1 MKNKKKM
8 RDRLVI
14 VFMIIIL
21 AVGLGIMLYPTLSN
35 YFNSRVQSKAI
46 TDYAK
51 TVAKMDDSE
60 RQSRLSKAQNYNR
73 LLAEI
78 PSPYENY
85 DSIEGYGDFL
95 DVSDTGIMGYVDIPK
110 INVSLPIYHS
120 TSPEVLNIAVGHMQ
134 GSSLP
139 VGGKGS
145 HTVISSHRGL
155 PSSRLFTDIDRLVED
170 DTFTI
175 TVLDEVMTYTVD
187 KITVIKPNEFD
198 ELKVIPDGDYVTLMT
213 CTPYGINTHRLLVR
227 GQRTDN
233 APETEVIRITA
244 DAVEADNMKFFGA
257 ISIPVVI
264 LLLLFWIFS
273 EKMQNAKT
281 KNKYTAENPT
291 TFNERHGDHNDN
303 H

>member
-14 VFMIIIL
+14 IFMIIIL

-60 RQSRLSKAQNYNR
+60 RQSRLLKAQNYNR
-73 LLAEI
+73 LLAET

-85 DSIEGYGDFL
+85 DDIKGYGDFL
-95 DVSDTGIMGYVDIPK
+95 DVSGTGIMGYIDIPK

-145 HTVISSHRGL
+145 HAVIS
-155 PSSRLFTDIDRLVED
+155 SSRLFTDIDKLVED

-187 KITVIKPNEFD
+187 KITVIEPHEFD
-198 ELKVIPDGDYVTLMT
+198 ELQVIPDGDYITLMT

-227 GQRTDN
+227 GRRTDN
-233 APETEVIRITA
+233 TPETEVIRITA
-244 DAVEADNMKFFGA
+244 DAVEADNMKFFGV
-257 ISIPVVI
+257 ISIPVVA

-273 EKMQNAKT
+273 GKMQNAKPT
-281 KNKYTAENPT
+281 SKYIAENPT
-291 TFNERHGDHNDN
+291 TINERHGDQNDN